1 MEEVEDEMI
10 DYFCFVLI
18 DTDVI
23 ANGWLL
29 RCVSLSNFRMS
40 VFKFLQNVRYRSTF
54 DMENDS
60 RFSP

>member
-10 DYFCFVLI
+10 DYFCFVSI

-29 RCVSLSNFRMS
+29 RCVSLSNFLMG
-40 VFKFLQNVRYRSTF
+40 VFKFDSPHDLRPLRSARNT
-54 DMENDS
+54 
-60 RFSP
+60 